1 MRARACLVLMFG
13 AVKVFALTSANLYE
27 REEIQLKIN
36 FVVELEKKAVKADL
50 IRQGELAKPE
60 RYFVRQ
66 NRR

>member
-50 IRQGELAKPE
+50 IRQGRTREARSSKK
-60 RYFVRQ
+60 FQ
-66 NRR
+66 DTS